1 MRLYFYTNEI
11 INNQEAKAIMGYL
24 KRAEINIFSNLSL
37 KAEAKGFSQDQP
49 LDKMDALIFQG
60 KKLDA
65 KSSYLVALVLSQ
77 GKEVLCL
84 IPQGTK
90 LDDAWQILKS
100 DSNLSAKLHLEFYS
114 QDNLEDKVFDF
125 LKSLDSGSIKDLFNI
140 KYTLRVSGKLAD
152 YLNWKAKKLNTKKAD
167 WLRDQ
172 IQAMMADDA
181 DYQKFLKNKFV
192 SKN

>member
-1 MRLYFYTNEI
+1 MRLYFYTNEF
-11 INNQEAKAIMGYL
+11 INNQEAKEIVSHL
-24 KRAEINIFSNLSL
+24 KRAEVSLFSNLSL

-60 KKLDA
+60 KKLDP
-65 KSSYLVALVLSQ
+65 KISYLVALVLSQ
-77 GKEVLCL
+77 SKPVLCL
-84 IPQGTK
+84 IPEGTK
-90 LDDAWQILKS
+90 LDEAWHILQS
-100 DSNLSAKLHLEFYS
+100 DSSLSAKLHLEFYN
-114 QDNLEDKVFDF
+114 QDNLEDKVFGF
-125 LKSLDSGSIKDLFNI
+125 LRSLDSGSIKDLFNI

-172 IQAMMADDA
+172 IQAMMAQDA